1 MFEQSSTTSYT
12 SYSVPIAREGSMM
25 DLCDGVCM
33 VCGDRSA
40 GKHYGVMACYGCKG
54 FFRRT
59 IRSGQNYSCRFQQ
72 KCSIDKDQRNA
83 CRFCR
88 FQRCLNVGMEPDAI
102 RPDRDIIGKQKNPR
116 RKKLK
121 REDSSLPSPG
131 SDSPSPHE
139 DVLVTFLVDVELQ
152 SMGGP
157 AARTPLPIGIQ
168 RIKSEPDMD
177 ISSLFNNRFAY
188 EQEAYE
194 VI

>member
-1 MFEQSSTTSYT
+1 ME
-12 SYSVPIAREGSMM
+12 
-25 DLCDGVCM
+25 LCDGVCM

-40 GKHYGVMACYGCKG
+40 GKHYGVMACYGSVLFLYLFVESGIKRSMVCFSGCKG

-83 CRFCR
+83 CRYCR

-131 SDSPSPHE
+131 SDSP
-139 DVLVTFLVDVELQ
+139 
-152 SMGGP
+152 
-157 AARTPLPIGIQ
+157 
-168 RIKSEPDMD
+168 
-177 ISSLFNNRFAY
+177 
-188 EQEAYE
+188 
-194 VI
+194 